1 MAATVGIVVGLGT
14 AALAQS
20 LLRKLLTRWSN
31 RKNFGGLES
40 LVSFSSRL
48 IAAARAV
55 ESMRP
60 DAFVVDPLACIL
72 AGPKAMAKYKDNE
85 IVVNAR
91 NSSSSS
97 SSSTGQQAL
106 HATHDKQQQEQRAAE
121 SEQQQQQQPTGNQE
135 EPQQCEPTQQ
145 AEQRQVP
152 RLIMRTCFFDDAAL
166 AAVGAPPQ
174 RAVRC
179 LQPLLQHVAEHGLP
193 SCKQVVLL
201 GSGMDTRPWRLALP
215 PGIAWFEV
223 DRHDVLAAKRAELS
237 RSGVKFTAAAAPS
250 SSSSSSSSTGGSAGT
265 ELRAGSW
272 SCAAVDLQV
281 PGWTAELLA
290 AGLDPQAPTA
300 WLAEGLLYYL
310 DPSCV
315 GGMLQ
320 EAASISAPGSFFAGN
335 FLTAEG
341 LGLLH
346 SRSASTAA
354 APPAAASA
362 NIAAPAAA
370 SANTA
375 APAAASANTAAPAAA
390 VPGTAGEATAE
401 PSPAG
406 SSNSSSSSSSRP
418 RPSGLMSQ
426 FKWGCPDNVEEFFAE
441 QGWSMLVRHSWRQA
455 AGTYG
460 WVPQV
465 AAGSEGKPPSQ
476 DVQFSVSVVK

>member
-85 IVVNAR
+85 I
-91 NSSSSS
+91 
-97 SSSTGQQAL
+97 
-106 HATHDKQQQEQRAAE
+106 
-121 SEQQQQQQPTGNQE
+121 
-135 EPQQCEPTQQ
+135 
-145 AEQRQVP
+145 
-152 RLIMRTCFFDDAAL
+152 
-166 AAVGAPPQ
+166 

-237 RSGVKFTAAAAPS
+237 HSGVKFTAAAAPSS

-320 EAASISAPGSFFAGN
+320 EAASISAPGSIFAGN

-406 SSNSSSSSSSRP
+406 SSNSSSSSSSSSSSRP

-441 QGWSMLVRHSWRQA
+441 QGWSMLVCHSWRQA

-476 DVQFSVSVVK
+476 EVQFSVSVVK